1 MKYQL
6 GTSIVNTNKG
16 KIVYDK
22 SVLLSIINL
31 STKEIEGVSC
41 VKDNFGSLAKKWFSN
56 KYYDGVKV
64 DYENNGITINIYLS
78 IEYTQGNSVSE
89 IAYKVQENVKN
100 GISYMTDVIINSI
113 NIHVIGVDFPENIW
127 FRRKYE

>member
-1 MKYQL
+1 MEYQL

-16 KIVYDK
+16 KISCDR

-31 STKEIEGVSC
+31 STKEIDGVYC
-41 VKDNFGSLAKKWFSN
+41 LKDHFGAIAKRWFSN

-64 DYENNGITINIYLS
+64 EYDGDGITIDVYIVINYGHNI
-78 IEYTQGNSVSE
+78 SE

-100 GISYMTDVIINSI
+100 GISYMIDIKINTINVHVLDVNFA
-113 NIHVIGVDFPENIW
+113 ND
-127 FRRKYE
+127 

>member
-1 MKYQL
+1 MEYQL

-16 KIVYDK
+16 KIICDR

-31 STKEIEGVSC
+31 STKEIEGVNC
-41 VKDNFGSLAKKWFSN
+41 LKDNFSPLAKRWFSN

-64 DYENNGITINIYLS
+64 DYENNGITIDIYVEIDS
-78 IEYTQGNSVSE
+78 RYTISD

-100 GISYMTDVIINSI
+100 SISYMMDIKINSI
-113 NIHVIGVDFPENIW
+113 NVHVLGVNFPSDN
-127 FRRKYE
+127 

>member
-1 MKYQL
+1 MEYQL

-16 KIVYDK
+16 KITCDR

-31 STKEIEGVSC
+31 STKEIEGVTC
-41 VKDNFGSLAKKWFSN
+41 LKNNFSSIAKKWFSN

-64 DYENNGITINIYLS
+64 DYENNGITIDIF
-78 IEYTQGNSVSE
+78 IEIDSRYTISD

-100 GISYMTDVIINSI
+100 GISYMMDIKINSI
-113 NIHVIGVDFPENIW
+113 NIHVLGVNFP
-127 FRRKYE
+127 YDA